1 MLSDAAAAIVGGV
14 IGGVLGLAG
23 VCVGYYLS
31 RRGSEKDR
39 RTEKLL
45 TLYRE
50 MEVLWNLL
58 IAFQKRM
65 IEKTDFHRKWVAITE
80 NIIGALIGSDVDRK
94 RVLKAINAKWDDPK
108 GATELKALADE
119 LLEKLDSEYARASR
133 ELCKEL
139 GIKPEDI
146 EPIIIA
152 RRPTG

>member
-1 MLSDAAAAIVGGV
+1 MLSDADAAIVGGV

-50 MEVLWNLL
+50 MEALGNLL
-58 IAFQKRM
+58 IAVQKQM
-65 IEKTDFHRKWVAITE
+65 IDKAQFYRKWNATTE
-80 NIIGALIGSDVDRK
+80 NIMGALIGSDVDRK

-119 LLEKLDSEYARASR
+119 LLEKLDPEYARAGR
-133 ELCKEL
+133 DLCKEL
-139 GIKPEDI
+139 GIKPEEID
-146 EPIIIA
+146 PIIIA

>member
-1 MLSDAAAAIVGGV
+1 MLSDATAAIVGGV

-23 VCVGYYLS
+23 VWLGYYLG
-31 RRGSEKDR
+31 RRGCEKDR

-50 MEVLWNLL
+50 IEVLWNLL
-58 IAFQKRM
+58 IAFQKRL
-65 IEKTDFHRKWVAITE
+65 IEKTEFHRKWVATTE
-80 NIIGALIGSDVDRK
+80 NIIGALIGSGVDRK

-108 GATELKALADE
+108 GATETKALANE
-119 LLEKLDSEYARASR
+119 LLEKLDPEYARAGR

-146 EPIIIA
+146 DPIIMV
-152 RRPTG
+152 RRPTR